1 MVTNL
6 FMFKIFIVYR
16 ISVEVTRHC
25 VKMEERVIQS
35 MRTMITVVCSADYTG
50 RHCEGKQLISI
61 FSNFPF

>member
-6 FMFKIFIVYR
+6 FRFKISIVYR

-35 MRTMITVVCSADYTG
+35 MRTMITGVCVQQITLGHTVKVS
-50 RHCEGKQLISI
+50 S
-61 FSNFPF
+61 

>member
-6 FMFKIFIVYR
+6 FTFKISIVYR

-35 MRTMITVVCSADYTG
+35 MRTMITGVCVQQITLGHTVKVS
-50 RHCEGKQLISI
+50 S
-61 FSNFPF
+61 